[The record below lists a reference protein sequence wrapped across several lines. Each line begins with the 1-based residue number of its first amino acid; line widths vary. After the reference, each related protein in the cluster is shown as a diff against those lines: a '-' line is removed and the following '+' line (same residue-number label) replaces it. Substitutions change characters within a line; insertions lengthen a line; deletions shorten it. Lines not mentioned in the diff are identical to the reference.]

1 MPFVDYKKKM
11 DRDIEQFRAIIM
23 KVRDDLCTQKEIEEL
38 RAHIDAKI
46 ENLSDTMEE
55 LNKALG
61 EIKSGSLD
69 DPDIAEKVR
78 EYGFPNQIE
87 DDVSTITNA
96 TNTLIGFKELL
107 DIVAT
112 PNGSKSN
119 FDKNLCFSNI
129 RWLLKQ
135 KPEVKIGQIEKE
147 AGIRLGYM
155 SRLEKEGNTSE
166 PSIEFVVTAA
176 KLLNVSIDTLI
187 SINLSDLTA
196 NEKYLVRVFDKL
208 KKDTLADKLE
218 WNTEKASNLNYME
231 TDINGNTEHPLFELR
246 TFYEKT
252 EIEYPNQVTR
262 VIFPS
267 KSFEE
272 NTYIN
277 GDCYNLRLKNG
288 TTLYLMNICRNVS
301 SKDEPEAYAIEA
313 WTYVP
318 NGTCSPLLTSLDQSA
333 IAPMVK
339 TLYEVVKNQMSH
351 LRINKEAIP
360 ALDAFLKNDLEDDPV
375 DLRDDGIPF

>member
-1 MPFVDYKKKM
+1 VQKLDYPL
-11 DRDIEQFRAIIM
+11 
-23 KVRDDLCTQKEIEEL
+23 DLC
-38 RAHIDAKI
+38 
-46 ENLSDTMEE
+46 
-55 LNKALG
+55 
-61 EIKSGSLD
+61 
-69 DPDIAEKVR
+69 
-78 EYGFPNQIE
+78 Y
-87 DDVSTITNA
+87 TNA
-96 TNTLIGFKELL
+96 GKDGRGTCATSLYKVKYGNDEEVESFSYFLEVQKDCLSVCYDTLRRLSQGNK
-107 DIVAT
+107 
-112 PNGSKSN
+112 N

-176 KLLNVSIDTLI
+176 KLLNVGIDTLV
-187 SINLSDLTA
+187 SINLSGLTA
-196 NEKYLVRVFDKL
+196 NEKYLLRVFDKL
-208 KKDTLADKLE
+208 KTDTLADKLE
-218 WNTEKASNLNYME
+218 WNIEKATYLNYME
-231 TDINGNTEHPLFELR
+231 TDINGNTGHPLFELR

-288 TTLYLMNICRNVS
+288 TILYLMNICKNTT
-301 SKDEPEAYAIEA
+301 SKDDPPASAIEA

-318 NGTCSPLLTSLDQSA
+318 KSCASVLLTSLDQSS
-333 IAPMVK
+333 IAPIVSA
-339 TLYEVVKNQMSH
+339 LYEVVKNQMTH
-351 LRINKEAIP
+351 LRINKSAIP
-360 ALDAFLKNDLEDDPV
+360 ALDAFLKNDLEDDPS
-375 DLRDDGIPF
+375 DFKDSDIPF

>member
-11 DRDIEQFRAIIM
+11 DRDIEQFRAS
-23 KVRDDLCTQKEIEEL
+23 VQNAGDGLCTQQEIKELMEHIDEKNKKLKETTEEL
-38 RAHIDAKI
+38 EKVLR
-46 ENLSDTMEE
+46 
-55 LNKALG
+55 
-61 EIKSGSLD
+61 EIKSGSLE
-69 DPDIAEKVR
+69 DPDIAKKVK

-87 DDVSTITNA
+87 DNVLSITNA
-96 TNTLIGFKELL
+96 TNTLLGFMDLL
-107 DIVAT
+107 EVLYN
-112 PNGSKSN
+112 PSVEKRN
-119 FDKNLCFSNI
+119 FDKNRCFSNI

-196 NEKYLVRVFDKL
+196 NEKYLVKVFDKL

-218 WNTEKASNLNYME
+218 WNTEKASNLNYIE
-231 TDINGNTEHPLFELR
+231 TDINGNVEHPLFELR
-246 TFYEKT
+246 TFFEKT

-262 VIFPS
+262 VVFHS

-288 TTLYLMNICRNVS
+288 TILYLMNICRNVS

-318 NGTCSPLLTSLDQSA
+318 NGACSPLLTSLDQSA
-333 IAPMVK
+333 IAPMVSA
-339 TLYEVVKNQMSH
+339 LYEVVKNQMSH
-351 LRINKEAIP
+351 LRINKGAIP

-375 DLRDDGIPF
+375 DLHDDGIPF